1 MPLSSSAPQGH
12 RHPTASPSG
21 VCFLTTYHT
30 LDSRAEDKAGESVLM
45 SLGLYHR
52 DTFLVG
58 RFFGLWKRWAFRL
71 LCPVRGPN
79 MRGIKHLTS
88 SWKVLNKLQSGHRGL
103 ESSSEGNQEQP
114 AIERTRKL
122 LASLMRFQHSML
134 FRTPSRRT

>member
-1 MPLSSSAPQGH
+1 MYHPLDQ
-12 RHPTASPSG
+12 
-21 VCFLTTYHT
+21 
-30 LDSRAEDKAGESVLM
+30 RAGGSAGESVLLSVGQYHVQGHIGDRPIV
-45 SLGLYHR
+45 SL
-52 DTFLVG
+52 
-58 RFFGLWKRWAFRL
+58 WNRWAFSL

-122 LASLMRFQHSML
+122 LSSLTRFQYSTL
-134 FRTPSRRT
+134 YRTPARRT